1 MESLDIQRRNEMNK
15 RLNINYDSDLIER
28 ISSDFDLREPNKNG
42 LRQLV
47 FALEG
52 NYNKEVTQVLNL
64 ATGVGKTYLMA
75 AFIEY
80 LRCQGVN
87 NVLVVTPGKVI
98 QGKTIQNFAPGYK
111 KYIEGSPAPPDIV
124 TPDNYTEWVAR

>member
-1 MESLDIQRRNEMNK
+1 MNK
-15 RLNINYDSDLIER
+15 RLNINYNSNLIEQ
-28 ISSDFDLREPNKNG
+28 ISSDFDLRIPNKDG
-42 LRQLV
+42 LLQLI

-52 NYNKEVTQVLNL
+52 DYNPAVTQVLNL

-80 LRCQGVN
+80 LRCEGVS

-98 QGKTIQNFAPGYK
+98 QAKTVQNFAPG
-111 KYIEGSPAPPDIV
+111 S
-124 TPDNYTEWVAR
+124 NN